1 MESTERGDLRD
12 VRAYQPFP
20 RKRRIN
26 SVDSDHESPYT
37 PENASS
43 SNHAKQFHSMET
55 ELVTYITDLHDKRP
69 CCASKAYTGKGADER
84 SF

>member
-1 MESTERGDLRD
+1 MESTERADIRD

-20 RKRRIN
+20 CKRRIN

-37 PENASS
+37 PTSPKNASS

-55 ELVTYITDLHDKRP
+55 KLVTYITDLHDKRP
-69 CCASKAYTGKGADER
+69 CCASKGADER